1 MSEPANPASRL
12 LGLLEHIRSL
22 SHPQS
27 VPARMVWANYLGI
40 ANPNDTTT
48 ILSRLHSIYGL
59 PAKVRYEIAQI
70 PHISPNTYLRRLGVL
85 ERTLADMSINDSMK
99 TLAGEVSED
108 LLAELQICSDTL
120 SQFRPE
126 PPLPEDLDVEAI
138 GETVQGLIDDVRSAD
153 ISAPLKEYLLRCL
166 SDIQFALDAFLVEGT
181 TGLARAVE
189 SSIGLIARRV
199 DLQGEA
205 KTSRVGQRV
214 LAMIGHLA
222 AALTIVATP
231 LQLPGNLF
239 EPDKEIAHVD
249 IDAEIDIDLGDDGQ
263 PGRPGQ
269 WRSSGP
275 PNPGSDARGAFFV
288 DLLARPTS
296 R

>member
-1 MSEPANPASRL
+1 MLEYIR
-12 LGLLEHIRSL
+12 GLQ
-22 SHPQS
+22 HPEN
-27 VPARMVWANYLGI
+27 VPARVVWSRYLGI
-40 ANPNDTTT
+40 ANHNDTSA

-70 PHISPNTYLRRLGVL
+70 PHIKPNTYLRHLGAL
-85 ERTLADMSINDSMK
+85 EK
-99 TLAGEVSED
+99 TLAGMSINTSIKGLAGVASED

-138 GETVQGLIDDVRSAD
+138 GETVQGLIEDVRSAD

-166 SDIQFALDAFLVEGT
+166 SDIQLALDAFLVEGT
-181 TGLARAVE
+181 TGLAKAVE

-239 EPDKEIAHVD
+239 EPDKEITHID

-263 PGRPGQ
+263 PGTAGTVEKQRTTEP
-269 WRSSGP
+269 RK
-275 PNPGSDARGAFFV
+275 
-288 DLLARPTS
+288 
-296 R
+296 